1 VYLGR
6 REYLAFQSSGF
17 SAGVFMLMTLT
28 LTSRLASPI
37 NGVALGLDLVAVLAL
52 WWLTR
57 PLPAVRR
64 ASLRLTASM
73 MLGGLIQAVYLVW
86 PQHPDVVFRMTAG
99 LEVLIG
105 LAMLWTLPYLDAR
118 VRRTLALEGAVAR

>member
-1 VYLGR
+1 
-6 REYLAFQSSGF
+6 
-17 SAGVFMLMTLT
+17 MLMTLT